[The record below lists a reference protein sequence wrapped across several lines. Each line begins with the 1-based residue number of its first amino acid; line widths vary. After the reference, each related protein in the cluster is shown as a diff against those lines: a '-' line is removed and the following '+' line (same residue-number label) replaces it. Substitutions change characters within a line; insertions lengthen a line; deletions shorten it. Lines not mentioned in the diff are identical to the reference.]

1 MAEKEEQKRLDKEG
15 QKRAA
20 IYVRVSTAEQKEHGL
35 SVDNQLDALKNYC
48 QERGFSIAGIY
59 NDAGISARKKYKS
72 RPALLQLLEDCKK
85 HKIDIILF
93 TKLDRW
99 FRSVAD
105 YYAVQ
110 QVLDGAKVP
119 WRAIW
124 EDYETET
131 SAGVFK
137 VNIMLSVA
145 QAESDRTSERIKA
158 VLEYKR
164 EHGHIIA
171 GRMPLGYIRT
181 SSSTIDYDP
190 ATKDAMQAFFNTY
203 LDTYSP
209 VAAMDAARKLGLR
222 MSRKTAHFILDKEPY
237 YGTYY
242 GVDVPA
248 YITPEQHKI
257 IEQARVHYPRTPKD
271 DRVYIFTG
279 VIFCA
284 SCGAR
289 MCSKLSKHIRANG
302 ETIERGYY
310 QCCTKVRRKDI
321 CEKPA
326 FVMEHKL
333 EDYLIE
339 HMSELITDYE
349 ASIAQSQEKAKD
361 AEKEI
366 SRIKGKLQRLKDVYL
381 DGDMGRAEYVEKTS
395 QLKADMAELESQ
407 RVPLSPIKQLPDD
420 WEEMYWQLS
429 KDGKRDF
436 WHRTIRR
443 IEIDGKKVSKVFF
456 I

>member
-1 MAEKEEQKRLDKEG
+1 MEG
-15 QKRAA
+15 KKRAA
-20 IYVRVSTAEQKEHGL
+20 LYVRVSTAEQRDHGL
-35 SVDNQLDALKNYC
+35 SVDSQIDALKNFC
-48 QERGFSIAGIY
+48 QEHGFAVAGIY

-72 RPALLQLLEDCKK
+72 RPALLQLLEDCKS
-85 HKIDIILF
+85 HKVDIILF

-110 QVLDGAKVP
+110 SVLDGTKVP

-137 VNIMLSVA
+137 VNIMLSIA

-158 VLEYKR
+158 VNAYRKEQGY
-164 EHGHIIA
+164 IIA
-171 GRMPLGYIRT
+171 GKMPVGYIRT
-181 SSSTIDYDP
+181 SPTTIDYDP
-190 ATKDAMQAFFNTY
+190 ATKDAMQAFFDTY
-203 LDTYSP
+203 LNTYSP
-209 VAAMDAARKLGLR
+209 AKALDAAKELGLR
-222 MSRKTAHFILDKEPY
+222 ITRKTAHFILDKEPY

-257 IEQARVHYPRTPKD
+257 IEQARIHYPRTPKN

-279 VIFCA
+279 LIFCA

-289 MCSKLSKHIRANG
+289 MGSKLSKHIKASG
-302 ETIERGYY
+302 EVIEKGYY
-310 QCCTKVRRKDI
+310 QCRTKTIRKDV

-326 FVMEHKL
+326 FMMEYKL

-339 HMSELITDYE
+339 HMSELIEDYT

-361 AEKEI
+361 AEKELT
-366 SRIKGKLQRLKDVYL
+366 RIKSKLQRLKDVYL
-381 DGDMGRAEYVEKTS
+381 DGDMSRAEYVDKTS
-395 QLKADMAELESQ
+395 KLKADIAELESQ
-407 RVPLSPIKQLPDD
+407 RVPLSPIKQLPED
-420 WEEMYWQLS
+420 WEEMYRQLS
-429 KDGKRDF
+429 NEGKRDF

-443 IEIDGKKVSKVFF
+443 IEIDGKKVAKVFF
-456 I
+456 V

>member
-1 MAEKEEQKRLDKEG
+1 MEG
-15 QKRAA
+15 KKRAA
-20 IYVRVSTAEQKEHGL
+20 LYVRVSTAEQRDHGL
-35 SVDNQLDALKNYC
+35 SVDSQIDALKDYC
-48 QERGFSIAGIY
+48 RDHGFEVAAIY

-72 RPALLQLLEDCKK
+72 RPALLQLLEDCKQ
-85 HKIDIILF
+85 HKVDVILF

-110 QVLDGAKVP
+110 SILDSAKIP

-137 VNIMLSVA
+137 VNIMLSIA

-158 VLEYKR
+158 VIAYKK
-164 EHGHIIA
+164 EQGHIIA
-171 GRMPLGYIRT
+171 GKMPVGYIRT
-181 SSSTIDYDP
+181 SPTTIDYDP
-190 ATKDAMQAFFNTY
+190 VTKDAMQAFFDTY
-203 LDTYSP
+203 LNTYSP
-209 VAAMDAARKLGLR
+209 AKAIDAAKELGLR
-222 MSRKTAHFILDKEPY
+222 ITRKTAHFILDKEPY

-257 IEQARVHYPRTPKD
+257 IEQARIHYPRTPKS

-279 VIFCA
+279 LIFCA
-284 SCGAR
+284 TCGAR
-289 MCSKLSKHIRANG
+289 MGSKLSKHIRANG

-310 QCCTKVRRKDI
+310 QCRTKTIRKDV

-326 FVMEHKL
+326 FMMEHKL
-333 EDYLIE
+333 EEYLIE
-339 HMSELITDYE
+339 HMSELIEDYT
-349 ASIAQSQEKAKD
+349 ASIEQSKEQAKD
-361 AEKEI
+361 AEKQI
-366 SRIKGKLQRLKDVYL
+366 ARIKGRLKRLKDVYL
-381 DGDMGRAEYVEKTS
+381 DGDIIRSEYIGEASK
-395 QLKADMAELESQ
+395 LKAEIARLEGQ
-407 RVPLSPIKQLPDD
+407 TVPLSPIKQFPTD
-420 WEEMYWQLS
+420 WEEMYSQLS
-429 KDGKRDF
+429 REGKRDF

-443 IEIDGKKVSKVFF
+443 IEIDGKKVTKVFF
-456 I
+456 V

>member
-1 MAEKEEQKRLDKEG
+1 MAEKEE

-35 SVDNQLDALKNYC
+35 SVDNQLGALKNYC
-48 QERGFSIAGIY
+48 QERGFLVAGIY

-72 RPALLQLLEDCKK
+72 RPALLQLLEDCQK

-105 YYAVQ
+105 YYEVQ
-110 QVLDGAKVP
+110 SQLDAAKVP

-137 VNIMLSVA
+137 VNIMLSIA

-158 VLEYKR
+158 VNRYRR
-164 EHGHIIA
+164 EQGHLIV
-171 GRMPLGYIRT
+171 GRMPLGYLRT

-190 ATKDAMQAFFNTY
+190 AVKDALQAFFDTY

-209 VAAMDAARKLGLR
+209 AKAMDVAKSLGLR

-257 IEQARVHYPRTPKD
+257 IEQARVHYPRTPKE

-279 VIFCA
+279 LIFCSA
-284 SCGAR
+284 CGAR
-289 MCSKLSKHIRANG
+289 MGSKLSRHTRVAG
-302 ETIERGYY
+302 EVTERGYY
-310 QCCTKVRRKDI
+310 QCRTKTTKKYV

-326 FVMEHKL
+326 FTMEQRL
-333 EDYLIE
+333 ENYLID
-339 HMSELITDYE
+339 HMSDLISEYE
-349 ASIAQSQEKAKD
+349 ASIVQSREKARD

-366 SRIKGKLQRLKDVYL
+366 IRIKSKLQRLKDVYL
-381 DGDMGRAEYVEKTS
+381 DGDMPRSEYVEKATK
-395 QLKADMAELESQ
+395 LKVDMAELESQ
-407 RVPLSPIKQLPDD
+407 RVPLSPIAQLPDD
-420 WEEMYWQLS
+420 WEEMYRQLS
-429 KDGKRDF
+429 KEGKRDF

-456 I
+456 V

>member
-1 MAEKEEQKRLDKEG
+1 MAEKEG

-20 IYVRVSTAEQKEHGL
+20 IYVRVSTAEQRDHGL
-35 SVDNQLDALKNYC
+35 SVDSQISALKNYC
-48 QERGFSIAGIY
+48 TQHNFAIAGIY
-59 NDAGISARKKYKS
+59 NDAGISARKKYKA
-72 RPALLQLLEDCKK
+72 RPALLQLLEDCQK

-93 TKLDRW
+93 TRLDRW
-99 FRSVAD
+99 FRSVSD
-105 YYAVQ
+105 YYKVQ
-110 QVLDGAKVP
+110 AVLDETKVP
-119 WRAIW
+119 WRTIW

-131 SAGVFK
+131 SSGLLK
-137 VNIMLSVA
+137 VNIMLAIA
-145 QAESDRTSERIKA
+145 QSESDRTSERIKA

-190 ATKDAMQAFFNTY
+190 ATKDAMQAFFDTY
-203 LDTYSP
+203 LGTYSP

-237 YGTYY
+237 YGTYF

-257 IEQARVHYPRTPKD
+257 IQNARVHYARTPKD

-279 VIFCA
+279 LIFCA
-284 SCGAR
+284 NCGAR
-289 MCSKLSKHIRANG
+289 MGSKLSKHIKASG

-310 QCCTKVRRKDI
+310 QCRTKTVRKDI

-326 FVMEHKL
+326 FMMEHKL

-349 ASIAQSQEKAKD
+349 ASVAQSREKAKD

-366 SRIKGKLQRLKDVYL
+366 IRIKGKLQRLKDVYL
-381 DGDMGRAEYVEKTS
+381 DGDMSRTEYVERTS

-420 WEEMYWQLS
+420 WVEMYRQLS

>member
-48 QERGFSIAGIY
+48 QERGFAVAGIY

-72 RPALLQLLEDCKK
+72 RPALLKLLEDCQK

-105 YYAVQ
+105 YYSVQ

-131 SAGVFK
+131 SAGMLK

-181 SSSTIDYDP
+181 SPSTIDYDP
-190 ATKDAMQAFFNTY
+190 STKDAMQAFFDTY
-203 LDTYSP
+203 LGTYSP

-237 YGTYY
+237 YGTYF

-257 IEQARVHYPRTPKD
+257 IENARVHYARTPKD

-279 VIFCA
+279 LIFCS

-289 MCSKLSKHIRANG
+289 MGSKLSKHVRASG

-310 QCCTKVRRKDI
+310 QCRTKTIRKYT

-326 FVMEHKL
+326 FMMESKL

-349 ASIAQSQEKAKD
+349 ASIAQSREKAKD

-366 SRIKGKLQRLKDVYL
+366 IRIKGKLQRLKDVYL

-395 QLKADMAELESQ
+395 QLKADMAEFESQ

-420 WEEMYWQLS
+420 WEEMYRQLS
-429 KDGKRDF
+429 KGGKRDF

-443 IEIDGKKVSKVFF
+443 IEIDGKKVTKVFF
-456 I
+456 V